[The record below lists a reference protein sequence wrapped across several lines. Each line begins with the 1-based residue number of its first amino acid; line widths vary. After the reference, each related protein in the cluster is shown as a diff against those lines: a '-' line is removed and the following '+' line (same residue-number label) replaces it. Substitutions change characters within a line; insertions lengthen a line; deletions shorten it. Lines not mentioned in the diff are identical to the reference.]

1 MLNFHRS
8 QCQLWIFPLDVEGLR
23 RESRLA
29 LTCPW
34 GGGWSPLPGSPAPHS
49 RCRSGRRRYTTGG
62 QWQVSDRSVTGQWRV
77 SDVSVTGQWQ
87 VSDRSVTGQWHVSYM
102 SFSCV
107 LPVVQIPVLSNNVDR
122 SLQINFNCSLLRLDK
137 HQYKWYS
144 MKSYLCSQS
153 PVTARNSV

>member
-1 MLNFHRS
+1 MKRVELS
-8 QCQLWIFPLDVEGLR
+8 SITVSTLDFPFRCWRVEERVQASTDLSMGCR
-23 RESRLA
+23 MVTAAGQPS
-29 LTCPW
+29 
-34 GGGWSPLPGSPAPHS
+34 SPLTLQVRKAALHN
-49 RCRSGRRRYTTGG
+49 RR
-62 QWQVSDRSVTGQWRV
+62 
-77 SDVSVTGQWQ
+77 SVTGQWQ

-122 SLQINFNCSLLRLDK
+122 SLQIHFNCSLLRLDK